1 MKQVHI
7 ISGRAVP
14 LKRSDVDTDQIIPAE
29 WLKRV
34 ERTGFEKGL
43 FSSWRDDRNFVLNDE
58 RYAGASILVAGPSFG
73 VGSSRE
79 HAVWALQQYG
89 FDVVIAPSFSD
100 IFRNNCAKNGLVPV
114 VLDSQSVEELWA
126 TIEADP
132 STEITV
138 DVERLMV
145 EVPATGA
152 RYEFVLDASTQER
165 FLQGLDDIGITLSHD
180 AHISDFERRRP
191 VWLSVTSGM
200 YEPPLE
206 FDAAVYRSLYLNLTD
221 FTDDQLWLHYDA
233 YGRRQGLRA
242 HSLANRDEFARLAG
256 SGRVLEIGPFTRPL
270 LVGPN
275 IVYAD
280 IYSTSQLQELAPRL
294 ELRPEDVPEIA
305 YVITPGDLTG
315 ITGKFDSVISGQV
328 IEHQPNLV
336 GHLQQVSQ
344 LLDDGGRYFILAP
357 DYRYCFDHFMR
368 PSTISHVLDA
378 YARKVTMHDPESL
391 IASRLTR
398 AHNDSVRHWAGDHGD
413 PQVHPEFPQHD
424 RITRLKLAL
433 EQSVLTPE
441 TLNNEHAWFFTPDSF
456 AAIIQDLCDLE
467 LIDFELERIYPTL
480 HNTLEFWAI
489 LRKPD

>member
-138 DVERLMV
+138 DVERLVV

-180 AHISDFERRRP
+180 AHISDYEIRRP
-191 VWLSVTSGM
+191 VWL
-200 YEPPLE
+200 
-206 FDAAVYRSLYLNLTD
+206 A
-221 FTDDQLWLHYDA
+221 
-233 YGRRQGLRA
+233 
-242 HSLANRDEFARLAG
+242 
-256 SGRVLEIGPFTRPL
+256 TR
-270 LVGPN
+270 
-275 IVYAD
+275 
-280 IYSTSQLQELAPRL
+280 
-294 ELRPEDVPEIA
+294 
-305 YVITPGDLTG
+305 
-315 ITGKFDSVISGQV
+315 
-328 IEHQPNLV
+328 
-336 GHLQQVSQ
+336 
-344 LLDDGGRYFILAP
+344 
-357 DYRYCFDHFMR
+357 
-368 PSTISHVLDA
+368 
-378 YARKVTMHDPESL
+378 
-391 IASRLTR
+391 
-398 AHNDSVRHWAGDHGD
+398 
-413 PQVHPEFPQHD
+413 
-424 RITRLKLAL
+424 
-433 EQSVLTPE
+433 
-441 TLNNEHAWFFTPDSF
+441 
-456 AAIIQDLCDLE
+456 
-467 LIDFELERIYPTL
+467 
-480 HNTLEFWAI
+480 
-489 LRKPD
+489 